1 MTEKI
6 PDPPNYPPY
15 SSGPA
20 WTEPEIHLHF
30 TPETEPASRWDLSWL
45 QIGKNL
51 GAIACAWIPANI
63 WAATLHDVQRE
74 QSASATWVMGG
85 VLLTVAVIRLVQ
97 HRGFFN
103 RFLVWTGVLGLFLAL
118 PVFKAVVDV
127 MTGGGR

>member
-1 MTEKI
+1 MSKV

-20 WTEPEIHLHF
+20 WTEPEVHIHF
-30 TPETEPASRWDLSWL
+30 TTEEAEGSRWDFSWV
-45 QIGKNL
+45 QPGKNL

-63 WAATLHDVQRE
+63 VAATLNDVERE
-74 QSASATWVMGG
+74 QSASGAWVMGG
-85 VLLTVAVIRLVQ
+85 FFLTVAGIRFVQ

-103 RFLVWTGVLGLFLAL
+103 RFLIWTGVLGLVLAL
-118 PVFKAVVDV
+118 PVFTAVVDV